1 MARVIVVGGGLSGM
15 ACAHTVLQAG
25 GNVLVLDKSP
35 FNGGNSTKA
44 TSGINA
50 AGTTSQRALGIQDY
64 PEIFEEDTTKSA
76 AKGARPHL
84 IRTLTH
90 ESGPC
95 VEWLKNAFDLDLS
108 VVSRLAAHSQP
119 RTHRGGSGGQFPGM
133 MITYA
138 LMEALE
144 AIADDPSDNRA
155 AIINRATVNKLVKEG
170 DKVVGVQYLDA
181 DGVTHTELGPV
192 VICTGGFGAD
202 FTDGSLLAQVQAKWL
217 AAPAWQEGY
226 IHPLQV
232 KPQGKIPA
240 PPLLSLPTTNGPH
253 CTGDGIKMCLDAG
266 AGTCDLEFVQVHPTG
281 LVDPR
286 DPNAKVRWLAAE
298 ALRGHGGILL
308 DRDGNRFCDE
318 LGKRDY
324 VTSRMWAHNKVCDF
338 DQ

>member
-1 MARVIVVGGGLSGM
+1 MSRVIVVGGGLSGM
-15 ACAHTVLQAG
+15 SCAHTVLQAG

-50 AGTTSQRALGIQDY
+50 AGTTSQRALGIPDA
-64 PEIFEEDTTKSA
+64 PEVFEEDTTKSA
-76 AKGARPHL
+76 GGGARPHL

-95 VEWLKNAFDLDLS
+95 VEWLKNDFGLDLS
-108 VVSRLAAHSQP
+108 VVSRLAAHSHP

-144 AIADDPSDNRA
+144 AIADDPDDHRA
-155 AIINRATVNKLVKEG
+155 EIINRAKVHTLLQDDAGKVIGVEYSDG
-170 DKVVGVQYLDA
+170 DGNN
-181 DGVTHTELGPV
+181 HRELGPV

-202 FTDGSLLAQVQAKWL
+202 FTEGSLLAEVQQKWL

-253 CTGDGIKMCLDAG
+253 CTGDGVKMCVAAG
-266 AGTCDLEFVQVHPTG
+266 AATCDLEFVQVHPTG

-286 DPNAKVRWLAAE
+286 DPHAKVSESGLER
-298 ALRGHGGILL
+298 
-308 DRDGNRFCDE
+308 
-318 LGKRDY
+318 
-324 VTSRMWAHNKVCDF
+324 VCE
-338 DQ
+338 